1 MPGPQAEVL
10 RRGIP
15 DEFPEEDFMRVGAPF
30 SIREQGDA
38 QLIKMLDR
46 LLLFLYSIAIGA
58 ASIFAIIA
66 SSGGVPVSWLQDL
79 LRSATTVPAA
89 QGTVIGVSIVIFLIS
104 LRFFVVSIHRGGSS
118 APSINQR
125 TEHGDIRISV
135 ETVENIALKA
145 ASRTRGV
152 KDLKARVRVTE
163 SGLEILIRAF
173 IDGEGSIPAL
183 SEDMQRTISQ
193 QIEEATGIPVAEV
206 SVFIANV
213 TQAPTTFKSRVE

>member
-1 MPGPQAEVL
+1 MDTGRAL
-10 RRGIP
+10 T
-15 DEFPEEDFMRVGAPF
+15 
-30 SIREQGDA
+30 
-38 QLIKMLDR
+38 LIKVLDR
-46 LLLFLYSIAIGA
+46 LLLFLYSLAIGI
-58 ASIFAIIA
+58 ASIIAIIA
-66 SSGGVPVSWLQDL
+66 ASGGFTDKWIKEVVDEFTGDS
-79 LRSATTVPAA
+79 RIV
-89 QGTVIGVSIVIFLIS
+89 QGSVIGGAILLLVIS
-104 LRFFVVSIHRGGSS
+104 LRFFILSVSRGGNS

-135 ETVENIALKA
+135 ETVENLALKA

-152 KDLKARVRVTE
+152 KDLRARVRVAD

-173 IDGEGSIPAL
+173 VDGEGSIPTL
-183 SEDMQRTISQ
+183 SEEMQRTVSQ

>member
-1 MPGPQAEVL
+1 M
-10 RRGIP
+10 
-15 DEFPEEDFMRVGAPF
+15 
-30 SIREQGDA
+30 
-38 QLIKMLDR
+38 IKILDR
-46 LLLFLYSIAIGA
+46 LLLFLYSVAIGA
-58 ASIFAIIA
+58 ASIIAIVA
-66 SSGGVPVSWLQDL
+66 ASGGFSKKWLQEIVLDFTGDV
-79 LRSATTVPAA
+79 RIA
-89 QGTVIGVSIVIFLIS
+89 QWSVIGVAVLILLIS
-104 LRFFVVSIHRGGSS
+104 LRFIIVSIRRDGNS

-135 ETVENIALKA
+135 ETVENLALKA

-152 KDLKARVRVTE
+152 KDLRARVRVAE

-173 IDGEGSIPAL
+173 VDGEGSIPTL
-183 SEDMQRTISQ
+183 SEEMQRTVSE

>member
-1 MPGPQAEVL
+1 M
-10 RRGIP
+10 
-15 DEFPEEDFMRVGAPF
+15 
-30 SIREQGDA
+30 IR
-38 QLIKMLDR
+38 LLDR

-58 ASIFAIIA
+58 ASVIA
-66 SSGGVPVSWLQDL
+66 VIAACGGFKESFLQDVIAD
-79 LRSATTVPAA
+79 ATGGYRAL
-89 QGTVIGVSIVIFLIS
+89 QGSVIGVAIVLFLIS
-104 LRFFVVSIHRGGSS
+104 LRFFIVSVRRAGAS

-135 ETVENIALKA
+135 ETVENLALKA

-152 KDLKARVRVTE
+152 KDLRARVRVAE

-173 IDGEGSIPAL
+173 VDGEGSIPAM
-183 SEDMQRTISQ
+183 SEDMQRSVSQ
-193 QIEEATGIPVAEV
+193 QVEEATGIPVANV

>member
-1 MPGPQAEVL
+1 M
-10 RRGIP
+10 
-15 DEFPEEDFMRVGAPF
+15 
-30 SIREQGDA
+30 
-38 QLIKMLDR
+38 IKLLDR
-46 LLLFLYSIAIGA
+46 LLLFVYSVAVGISAIIAIVAASGGFSEKWLNEVVSEFTGGARSVQASVIIGA
-58 ASIFAIIA
+58 AILLLMSARLFVL
-66 SSGGVPVSWLQDL
+66 SVRRSGG
-79 LRSATTVPAA
+79 
-89 QGTVIGVSIVIFLIS
+89 GT
-104 LRFFVVSIHRGGSS
+104 

-135 ETVENIALKA
+135 ETVENLALKA

-152 KDLKARVRVTE
+152 KDLRARVRVVE

-173 IDGEGSIPAL
+173 VDGEGSIPTL
-183 SEDMQRTISQ
+183 SEEMQRTVSQ

>member
-1 MPGPQAEVL
+1 M
-10 RRGIP
+10 
-15 DEFPEEDFMRVGAPF
+15 
-30 SIREQGDA
+30 
-38 QLIKMLDR
+38 IKVLDR
-46 LLLFLYSIAIGA
+46 LLLFLYSVAIGA
-58 ASIFAIIA
+58 ASIITIVAASGGFSEKWLKDVVSDFTGESRIVQGSVIIVAII
-66 SSGGVPVSWLQDL
+66 
-79 LRSATTVPAA
+79 
-89 QGTVIGVSIVIFLIS
+89 IMLIS
-104 LRFFVVSIHRGGSS
+104 LRFFIVSVSRGGSS

-152 KDLKARVRVTE
+152 KDLKARVRVAE

-173 IDGEGSIPAL
+173 VDGEGSIPTL
-183 SEDMQRTISQ
+183 SEEMQRTVSQ

-213 TQAPTTFKSRVE
+213 TQAPTTYKSRVE